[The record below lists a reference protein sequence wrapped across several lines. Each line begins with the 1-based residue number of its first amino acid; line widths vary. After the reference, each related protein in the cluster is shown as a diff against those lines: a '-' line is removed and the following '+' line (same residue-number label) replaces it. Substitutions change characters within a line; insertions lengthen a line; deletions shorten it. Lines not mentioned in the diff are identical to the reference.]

1 MLMTISVTKSLLIF
15 VFFFISVIFVPFIL
29 AEPPITT
36 ISITSD
42 KHVYEKNQT
51 VIISINNE
59 DSSNSAIFNFAL
71 IDPNGK
77 EFEDECVSYEKPLGN
92 MIQPFSTAKITWNTK
107 NCKVELVEGNWI
119 VSSHF
124 TSENKLA
131 DLITSIEIKIVGDIE
146 KYNSSPSISYS
157 QNEIIF
163 RDNPK
168 KGIFKIVFDGKT
180 FDTPYDIL
188 GGEIDYLY
196 VERDRISFK
205 IDEFQPKVTLNVKI
219 PNAAQF
225 TDKTCFYERPSMWIT
240 RGEGTIQKV
249 TIEKPSKRTILDNSS
264 FTDVIVQYSGD
275 PASVSL
281 DLVHPFIGGI
291 TYSNCQKPLEWTKQ
305 DAILWNNGSLSD
317 SHFSSMIQL
326 LIEHK
331 IIDGPTTTI
340 ENANPKFNR
349 ILSNTITDLPQWLKV
364 PAKWWNQDI
373 ISDNEMMDSI
383 EYLIETKVIKFE
395 ESIKN

>member
-240 RGEGTIQKV
+240 RGEGT
-249 TIEKPSKRTILDNSS
+249 
-264 FTDVIVQYSGD
+264 
-275 PASVSL
+275 
-281 DLVHPFIGGI
+281 LVHPFIGGI